1 MYTLAMEKEFTIQEM
16 ARVTGLSEY
25 TLRYYE
31 RVGLLDPIDRAKSG
45 HRRYGAAD
53 LEWIKF
59 LVFLRATG
67 MSIRQMQEC
76 AELKRGG
83 DATRRER
90 LAFLEEHR
98 ERVQEQRRTLEEYL
112 ANVDKKIHDLQASLA
127 GDDLLEPGK
136 IPSLAPSFFT

>member
-1 MYTLAMEKEFTIQEM
+1 MEKELTIQEV
-16 ARVTGLSEY
+16 AQVTGLREY

-31 RVGLLDPIDRAKSG
+31 RIGLLDPIDRANSG

-53 LEWIKF
+53 LEWIQF
-59 LVFLRATG
+59 LIFLRATG

-98 ERVQEQRRTLEEYL
+98 ERMQEQRRKLEEYL
-112 ANVDKKIHDLQASLA
+112 ANIDKKIHDLQVSLA
-127 GDDLLEPGK
+127 GDDLPETAEKPHLVH
-136 IPSLAPSFFT
+136 SFFS

>member
-1 MYTLAMEKEFTIQEM
+1 MEKELTIQEV
-16 ARVTGLSEY
+16 AQVTGLSEY

-31 RVGLLDPIDRAKSG
+31 RVGLLDPIDRANSG

-53 LEWIKF
+53 LEWIQF
-59 LVFLRATG
+59 LIFLRATG

-98 ERVQEQRRTLEEYL
+98 ELVQEQRRKLEEYL
-112 ANVDKKIHDLQASLA
+112 ANIDKKIHDLQVSLA
-127 GDDLLEPGK
+127 GDDLLEPAEK
-136 IPSLAPSFFT
+136 PHLVNSFFS

>member
-1 MYTLAMEKEFTIQEM
+1 MEKELTIQEV
-16 ARVTGLSEY
+16 AQVTRLSEY

-31 RVGLLDPIDRAKSG
+31 RIGLLDPIDRANSG

-53 LEWIKF
+53 LEWIQF
-59 LVFLRATG
+59 LIYLRATG

-98 ERVQEQRRTLEEYL
+98 EQVQEQRRKLEEYL
-112 ANVDKKIHDLQASLA
+112 ANIDKKIHDLQVSLA
-127 GDDLLEPGK
+127 GDDLLESAEKP
-136 IPSLAPSFFT
+136 PLVHSFFS

>member
-1 MYTLAMEKEFTIQEM
+1 MYTPAMEKELTIQEV
-16 ARVTGLSEY
+16 AQVTGLSEY

-31 RVGLLDPIDRAKSG
+31 RIGLLDPVDRANSG
-45 HRRYGAAD
+45 HRRYRAAD
-53 LEWIKF
+53 LVWLQF
-59 LVFLRATG
+59 LVYLRAMG

-98 ERVQEQRRTLEEYL
+98 VRVQEQMRKMVEYL
-112 ANVDKKIHDLQASLA
+112 AYIDKKIDHLQESLA
-127 GDDLLEPGK
+127 GDDLPEPAEK
-136 IPSLAPSFFT
+136 PHLVNSFFS

>member
-1 MYTLAMEKEFTIQEM
+1 MEKELTIQEV
-16 ARVTGLSEY
+16 AQVTGLSES

-31 RVGLLDPIDRAKSG
+31 RIGLLDPIDRANSG
-45 HRRYGAAD
+45 HRRYTAED
-53 LEWIKF
+53 LEWIQF
-59 LVFLRATG
+59 LIYLRATG

-98 ERVQEQRRTLEEYL
+98 ELVQEQMRKLEEYL
-112 ANVDKKIHDLQASLA
+112 ANIDQKIHHLQVSLV
-127 GDDLLEPGK
+127 GDDLLDPAERPH
-136 IPSLAPSFFT
+136 LVPSFFS

>member
-1 MYTLAMEKEFTIQEM
+1 MEKELTIQEV
-16 ARVTGLSEY
+16 AQITGLSEY

-31 RVGLLDPIDRAKSG
+31 RVGLLDPIDRANSG

-53 LEWIKF
+53 LEWLQF
-59 LVFLRATG
+59 LIFLRATG

-90 LAFLEEHR
+90 LAFLEAHR
-98 ERVQEQRRTLEEYL
+98 QGMQEQRRKLEEYL
-112 ANVDKKIHDLQASLA
+112 ANIDKKIHD
-127 GDDLLEPGK
+127 
-136 IPSLAPSFFT
+136 